1 MLEDMGATP
10 DPMGM
15 EWDEFVN
22 LLETIRGQ
30 NPDVSPLG
38 ADGNVSFYNNWWFS
52 YLAVRL
58 VGKDAFREAAYDET
72 GEKWGDP
79 EFLEAAQMIRD
90 LQDAGYFQK
99 SFEGSVWPAA
109 QVQWVNDEIAMLLMG
124 AWLPNEDE

>member
-1 MLEDMGATP
+1 MA
-10 DPMGM
+10 
-15 EWDEFVN
+15 
-22 LLETIRGQ
+22 
-30 NPDVSPLG
+30 
-38 ADGNVSFYNNWWFS
+38 
-52 YLAVRL
+52 
-58 VGKDAFREAAYDET
+58 GKDAFREAAYDET

-124 AWLPNEDE
+124 AWLPNEMSEQAPEGFEISLFAFPSVSGAPGNEYVRRITSSELLRSSFKASSPE